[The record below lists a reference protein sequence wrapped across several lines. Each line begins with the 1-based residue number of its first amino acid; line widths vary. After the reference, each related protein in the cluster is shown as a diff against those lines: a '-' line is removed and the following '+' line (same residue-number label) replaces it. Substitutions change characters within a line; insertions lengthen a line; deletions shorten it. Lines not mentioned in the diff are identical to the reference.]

1 MLKKLFLVT
10 LLLALVVSGFIGISI
25 FLVGDFNST
34 QLRLLGTT
42 ACVGVFCL
50 TGLASV
56 TGGSTRGFRPLP
68 YLGIGSS
75 ASALALI
82 LLLIW
87 ELWDI
92 NGMNEDIYLKVLACL
107 VVVAVS
113 IAHLSLLSAVQ
124 RKSGLLRWCQRGTFL
139 VIVAVA
145 TLLIVGITS
154 LPEFDQELYLRLLGS
169 LVILDVLGTIFVGVF
184 ALKDAGPKNR
194 VRRRRPDLIRERV
207 GK

>member
-10 LLLALVVSGFIGISI
+10 LLFALVVSGFIGISI
-25 FLVGDFNST
+25 FVVGDFDST
-34 QLRLLGTT
+34 QPKLLGTT
-42 ACVGVFCL
+42 ACVGAFCL

-56 TGGSTRGFRPLP
+56 TGSSTRWFRPLP

-75 ASALALI
+75 AAALALI

-87 ELWDI
+87 ELWDT
-92 NGMNEDIYLKVLACL
+92 NGINEDIYFKILACL

-124 RKSGLLRWCQRGTFL
+124 RMSGLLRWCQRGTLL

-145 TLLIVGITS
+145 TLLIVGILS
-154 LPEFDQELYLRLLGS
+154 LPEFDKELYLRLLGV

-184 ALKDAGPKNR
+184 ALKNPRPKNM
-194 VRRRRPDLIRERV
+194 VLRRRADLIRERL

>member
-1 MLKKLFLVT
+1 MLKKLLLVT

-56 TGGSTRGFRPLP
+56 TGGSTRGFRTLP

-154 LPEFDQELYLRLLGS
+154 LPEFDQELYLRLLGV

-184 ALKDAGPKNR
+184 ALKDAGPMNR
-194 VRRRRPDLIRERV
+194 ARRSRA
-207 GK
+207 

>member
-92 NGMNEDIYLKVLACL
+92 NGMNEDIYLRVLACL
-107 VVVAVS
+107 AVVAVS
-113 IAHLSLLSAVQ
+113 IAHLSLVSALQ
-124 RKSGLLRWCQRGTFL
+124 RKSGLLRWCQRGTVL

-154 LPEFDQELYLRLLGS
+154 LLEFDQELYLRLLGA

-194 VRRRRPDLIRERV
+194 VRRSRA
-207 GK
+207 

>member
-10 LLLALVVSGFIGISI
+10 LLVALVVSGFIGISI
-25 FLVGDFNST
+25 FLVGNFNST

-124 RKSGLLRWCQRGTFL
+124 RKSGLLRWCQRATFL
-139 VIVAVA
+139 VIVAMA

-194 VRRRRPDLIRERV
+194 ARRSRA
-207 GK
+207 

>member
-68 YLGIGSS
+68 YL
-75 ASALALI
+75 
-82 LLLIW
+82 
-87 ELWDI
+87 
-92 NGMNEDIYLKVLACL
+92 
-107 VVVAVS
+107 
-113 IAHLSLLSAVQ
+113 LSL
-124 RKSGLLRWCQRGTFL
+124 
-139 VIVAVA
+139 IH
-145 TLLIVGITS
+145 I
-154 LPEFDQELYLRLLGS
+154 
-169 LVILDVLGTIFVGVF
+169 
-184 ALKDAGPKNR
+184 
-194 VRRRRPDLIRERV
+194 
-207 GK
+207 

>member
-10 LLLALVVSGFIGISI
+10 LLFALLVSGFIGISI
-25 FLVGDFNST
+25 FLVGDFDST
-34 QLRLLGTT
+34 QLKLLGTT
-42 ACVGVFCL
+42 ACVGAFCL
-50 TGLASV
+50 AGLASV
-56 TGGSTRGFRPLP
+56 TGGSTRWFRPLP

-92 NGMNEDIYLKVLACL
+92 NRISEDIYLKVLACL

-124 RKSGLLRWCQRGTFL
+124 RKSGLLRWCQRVMLL

-154 LPEFDQELYLRLLGS
+154 LPEFDQELYLRLLGV

-194 VRRRRPDLIRERV
+194 VRRSRA
-207 GK
+207 

>member
-10 LLLALVVSGFIGISI
+10 LLVALVVSGFIGISI

-194 VRRRRPDLIRERV
+194 ARRSRA
-207 GK
+207 

>member
-56 TGGSTRGFRPLP
+56 TGGSTGGFRPLP

-124 RKSGLLRWCQRGTFL
+124 WKSGLLRWCQRGTFL

-194 VRRRRPDLIRERV
+194 ARRSRA
-207 GK
+207 

>member
-10 LLLALVVSGFIGISI
+10 LLVALVVSGFIGISI
-25 FLVGDFNST
+25 FLVGNFNST

-154 LPEFDQELYLRLLGS
+154 LLELDQELYLRLLGA

-194 VRRRRPDLIRERV
+194 VRRSRA
-207 GK
+207 

>member
-10 LLLALVVSGFIGISI
+10 LLVALVVSGFIGISI
-25 FLVGDFNST
+25 FLVGNFNST

-194 VRRRRPDLIRERV
+194 ARRSRA
-207 GK
+207 